1 MTATIW
7 VLATKKCDLL
17 YRGNGNRYRGYP
29 DFRLEWMLDGA
40 VEGRA
45 VCVTGRR
52 KCEVLPTAK
61 LWNGYHRQQKTN
73 NREFWRVKP
82 MRIVMRYDWFREG
95 K

>member
-7 VLATKKCDLL
+7 VLATKNGDLL

-29 DFRLEWMLDGA
+29 DFHLGWMLDGA

-73 NREFWRVKP
+73 NREFWCVKP
-82 MRIVMRYDWFREG
+82 MRIVMRYEWFREG

>member
-1 MTATIW
+1 MTATRW
-7 VLATKKCDLL
+7 VLATKTGDLL

-29 DFRLEWMLDGA
+29 DFHLEWMLDGA

-61 LWNGYHRQQKTN
+61 LWNGYHRQQKAN
-73 NREFWRVKP
+73 NSVFWRVKP
-82 MRIVMRYDWFREG
+82 MRIVMRYDWFKEG